1 MEKWKKGSG
10 VLLFGTFVMLLTM
23 TMCLFFVQTFYL
35 QQEHLDAQTA
45 ADSIADATAVYAAM
59 ESSDYD
65 DVVNHARDVQ
75 RLVSAQTGV
84 NTSNLTVD
92 QTELEENN
100 KVSVS
105 LGILGK
111 FIKDITLTSGRDA
124 NGNSLNL
131 GDYNATARATTE
143 FTRNGASV
151 DYVQW
156 MIDIANDD
164 SIGYSLFRRY
174 MNPDVDCSSFVFYA
188 LKNAGYDVGNTP
200 FATGSMDAILTGCG
214 FQCLSYDASI
224 LQEGDILWREIG
236 DDKHTE
242 VYIGDGMNVGAHLD
256 YDGVPGDSSGREVS
270 VDQNYGNWLR
280 IYRPQ

>member
-1 MEKWKKGSG
+1 
-10 VLLFGTFVMLLTM
+10 M

-35 QQEHLDAQTA
+35 QQEHLNAQTA

-75 RLVSAQTGV
+75 RLVSSQTGV

-143 FTRNGASV
+143 FTGNGASV

-164 SIGYSLFRRY
+164 SVGYSLDANRRC
-174 MNPDVDCSSFVFYA
+174 MNPDVDCASFVFYA
-188 LKNAGYDVGNTP
+188 LKETGYDLAGYP
-200 FATGSMDAILTGCG
+200 FTTYVMDPILIRLG
-214 FQCLSYDASI
+214 FERFDYNASI
-224 LQEGDILWREIG
+224 LQEGDILLDI
-236 DDKHTE
+236 DQHTE
-242 VYIGDGMNVGAHLD
+242 VYIGDGMTVGAHWD
-256 YDGVPGDSSGREVS
+256 YDGVAGDSSGREVN
-270 VDQNYGNWLR
+270 VDLNNFPTFDYF
-280 IYRPQ
+280 YRLP